1 MGFLA
6 RRKKAIP
13 DLGLLLKKEKETM
26 AKTGPKKKEEVKE
39 KGKEDVLE
47 FLLKGERLTKKI
59 VTKRGTFVIAFPLP
73 KDIRDIEVTVANRL
87 DGTPIAAFTSDSIA
101 NFRCYAT
108 LDAVIVDAPDW
119 WDKLTSAEDC
129 PDDALVLEIYR
140 GYLQFYQQTQQRI
153 SRSKFRGS
161 SAVGKARTAS
171 PSMDPGA
178 FQDIADG

>member
-1 MGFLA
+1 MAKVTTKG
-6 RRKKAIP
+6 
-13 DLGLLLKKEKETM
+13 KEKE
-26 AKTGPKKKEEVKE
+26 KE
-39 KGKEDVLE
+39 KPKEIEKRDVLE

-73 KDIRDIEVTVANRL
+73 KDIREIEVVVASRL
-87 DGTPIAAFTSDSIA
+87 DGTPIEAFTKDSIA

-108 LDAVIVDAPDW
+108 LDAVIVDAPGW
-119 WDKLTSAEDC
+119 WNELASAEDC

-161 SAVGKARTAS
+161 SEVGKARPKTAS
-171 PSMDPGA
+171 VDSGA
-178 FQDIADG
+178 FSDITDG